1 MKQQGLIKAASI
13 FAILISAVVI
23 LIYAKGFL
31 IPLTFGAILSMLLL
45 PVTKWLET
53 KGVNNVI
60 AIILSILLLV
70 LFFSGVIA
78 LLTWQIA
85 GIGEDFTKFQ
95 DQLIQKYQ
103 QARQFISEHLGISHE
118 KQQEMLKKQQS
129 AGGGAGKGITAVLS
143 GIGGFIT
150 DIILV
155 LVYIFLFIFFR
166 GRLKNF
172 IVKIVPKEEQK
183 NAVTTINSAQKV
195 SQKYL
200 TGMFMMI
207 VCLWIMYG
215 IGFTIAG
222 VKNAFFFAVLCG
234 LLEIIPFVGNI
245 TGTAFTVI
253 MSLVQG
259 QGSNVIVGIL
269 ITYAIVQFLQTYIL
283 EPLVVGA
290 EVNIN
295 PLFTIVGLVAG
306 ETLWGIAG
314 MVVAI
319 PLMGIFKIVCDHV
332 DPLKPYGYLIGQE
345 KKEGGLKEKIGRVFS
360 KIKK

>member
-1 MKQQGLIKAASI
+1 MKQQGVIKAAGI

-23 LIYAKGFL
+23 LVYAKSFL

-45 PVTKWLET
+45 PVTKWLES
-53 KGVNNVI
+53 KGVNHVV
-60 AIILSILLLV
+60 AILLSVLLLV
-70 LFFSGVIA
+70 LFFSGVVA
-78 LLTWQIA
+78 LLTWQIS
-85 GIGEDFTKFQ
+85 GIGEDYTKLQEQLTQKFQ
-95 DQLIQKYQ
+95 
-103 QARQFISEHLGISHE
+103 QAKQFISDHLGISQE
-118 KQQEMLKKQQS
+118 KQQQMMKKQQS
-129 AGGGAGKGITAVLS
+129 SGGAGKTITSILG
-143 GIGGFIT
+143 GIGSFLT
-150 DIILV
+150 NIILV

-172 IVKIVPKEEQK
+172 IIKIVPKDEQK
-183 NAVTTINSAQKV
+183 NAVVTINNAQKV

-215 IGFTIAG
+215 IGFSIAG

-234 LLEIIPFVGNI
+234 LLEIIPFIGNI

-259 QGSNVIVGIL
+259 QGSNVIIGII

-314 MVVAI
+314 MVLAI

-332 DPLKPYGYLIGQE
+332 EPLKPYGYLIGQE
-345 KKEGGLKEKIGRVFS
+345 KKESGWKEKIGRLFK
-360 KIKK
+360 KIKS